1 MSSPSFSALTN
12 ENASAKSFL
21 SLPSAEMMSQEF
33 DNICASKR
41 HREQA
46 MTSDQPSF
54 GQLLEFRSGSLSSN
68 EALRNLYADNSVV
81 RLKRTARVLASLD
94 NDDEKILAT
103 SDKLPSVSSP
113 LVLAVGAS
121 QAKLQALPIMAA
133 PARRR
138 KLLPPAKTGMLPVSS
153 PTELRALVE
162 VTNSKRQEQIAHRKT
177 HQKMLVASTCRKN
190 QQAKSGLAFAWKSV
204 KDVFA
209 QQVQQLSNLLDQL
222 ALA

>member
-1 MSSPSFSALTN
+1 MSSPSFSAPTS

-33 DNICASKR
+33 DNICASKL

-46 MTSDQPSF
+46 MTSEQPSF
-54 GQLLEFRSGSLSSN
+54 GQLLEFRTGSFSSN
-68 EALRNLYADNSVV
+68 EALRNMYADNSVV

-94 NDDEKILAT
+94 NDNEHLAT
-103 SDKLPSVSSP
+103 SDKLPAIASP
-113 LVLAVGAS
+113 LVLAVGTS
-121 QAKLQALPIMAA
+121 QTKLQALPIMAA

-138 KLLPPAKTGMLPVSS
+138 KLLPAAKTGMLPVSS

-162 VTNSKRQEQIAHRKT
+162 VTNSKRREQIAYRKT
-177 HQKMLVASTCRKN
+177 HQKLLSASTCRKN
-190 QQAKSGLAFAWKSV
+190 QHAKSGFALAWKNV
-204 KDVFA
+204 KNVFA
-209 QQVQQLSNLLDQL
+209 QQMQQLSNLLDQL

>member
-1 MSSPSFSALTN
+1 MSSPSFSAPAT

-21 SLPSAEMMSQEF
+21 ALPSAEMISQEF
-33 DNICASKR
+33 DNICASKL
-41 HREQA
+41 HRQQA

-54 GQLLEFRSGSLSSN
+54 GQLLEFRSGSFSSN
-68 EALRNLYADNSVV
+68 EALRNMYADNSVV

-94 NDDEKILAT
+94 NGEEQNLVT
-103 SDKLPSVSSP
+103 SDKLPSIASP
-113 LVLAVGAS
+113 LVLAVGTS
-121 QAKLQALPIMAA
+121 QTKLQALPIMAA

-138 KLLPPAKTGMLPVSS
+138 KLLPAAKTGMLPVSS

-162 VTNSKRQEQIAHRKT
+162 ITHSKRREQIAQKKT
-177 HQKMLVASTCRKN
+177 HKKMLSASTCRKN
-190 QQAKSGLAFAWKSV
+190 QHGKTGFALAWKSV

-209 QQVQQLSNLLDQL
+209 QQMQQLSNLLDQL